1 MRAGILARLAS
12 HHGDI
17 ANHVFV
23 QTGVIFEQV
32 ATGVAHPDMPS
43 HRIEEVSAS
52 DAGL

>member
-32 ATGVAHPDMPS
+32 ATGVAHPDS
-43 HRIEEVSAS
+43 SLEALLAVLLV
-52 DAGL
+52 GT